1 MSMIR
6 TISLARLAPMTL
18 AALAGLGLGACD
30 QDTPASR
37 TVHKTATEVKSIGD
51 AGPAYQGAEKSY
63 KAAAAALDPL
73 GQEKDGAGERGLVL
87 SAQAKLGLG
96 EAASGRALDT
106 ARELSTRMNA
116 VRHKLSYRSGRIVAA
131 IGAEAFDPKSE
142 LERITQVR
150 GEHQGKIASL
160 TQEREGVAAEI
171 ELIRAQAK
179 TLLDS
184 ANAEL
189 TQYGRLMDHSGRV
202 SATEAAGII
211 ERAHEAKKRG
221 EELRKQGQLLDA
233 QADGLAPVLA
243 EKQLQLE
250 QHKNLIAGLTAS
262 AEAMSARES
271 ASKQAAADARADAA
285 NAEAE
290 LDRLVGEVLS
300 YKSADADQAF
310 DAAARQLT
318 EAAST
323 AQRATSVPE
332 QGKVIVGSAKQNL
345 SDLHLSRSRLSAE
358 MSALLAQLA
367 AAEPPLAKSGEYKAQ
382 SDELKKAHEEQ
393 LNNAK
398 DALEGAKSAYA
409 SVPVRGP
416 AKEKLKALVEQLEG
430 KSKSTEAAATD
441 AAAATPEASP
451 APTGDAEAELRG
463 AVAAL
468 VESARAG
475 DGAALI
481 ARMHV
486 TDPAIK
492 ELLEAMAPMQAK
504 STKLNEVCK
513 AKFGKSLQ
521 EAMASNPQSAA
532 MAAQMN
538 GQIDLT
544 SVDPASLAYKVEGE
558 KGTVTAE
565 GKSPLAFVK
574 IGGAWLLDASSMPGM
589 DQLAGPAG
597 AMMKPMLGK
606 FGAMYDELTQEVNDG
621 KHADVNAVLQ
631 AMMQKMMAAM
641 QPPAGGG

>member
-1 MSMIR
+1 MSTIR
-6 TISLARLAPMTL
+6 TRTLARFAPTTL
-18 AALAGLGLGACD
+18 AALGGLVLGGCD

-37 TVHKTATEVKSIGD
+37 TVHNTATDVKSIGD
-51 AGPAYQGAEKSY
+51 AGPAFQGAEKSY

-73 GQEKDGAGERGLVL
+73 GQEKDGVGERGLVL

-96 EAASGRALDT
+96 ESAAGRALDT
-106 ARELSTRMNA
+106 ARELSIRMNA

-131 IGAEAFDPKSE
+131 IGAEAFDPRSE

-150 GEHQGKIASL
+150 AEHQGKIASL
-160 TQEREGVAAEI
+160 TQERESVAAEI
-171 ELIRAQAK
+171 ERIRGQAK

-202 SATEAAGII
+202 SATEAAGIV
-211 ERAHEAKKRG
+211 EQAHDAKKRG
-221 EELRKQGQLLDA
+221 EELRKQGQMLEA

-243 EKQLQLE
+243 EKQLQLD
-250 QHKNLIAGLTAS
+250 QHKNLIAGLTSS
-262 AEAMSARES
+262 ADALTARET
-271 ASKQAAADARADAA
+271 ASKNAAAEARADAA
-285 NAEAE
+285 RVETE
-290 LDRLVGEVLS
+290 LEKIVSEVLS

-323 AQRATSVPE
+323 AQRATSIPE
-332 QGKVIVGSAKQNL
+332 QSKVIVGSAKQNL

-367 AAEPPLAKSGEYKAQ
+367 NAAPPLAKSGEYKAQ
-382 SDELKKAHEEQ
+382 SEELKKAHEEQ
-393 LNNAK
+393 INSAK

-409 SVPVRGP
+409 TVPVRGP
-416 AKEKLKALVEQLEG
+416 AKDKLKALVEQLEG
-430 KSKSTEAAATD
+430 KSKATEAAAVD
-441 AAAATPEASP
+441 AAAATPEQPP
-451 APTGDAEAELRG
+451 AAGADADAELRG
-463 AVAAL
+463 AVAAI
-468 VESARAG
+468 VEAARAG

-481 ARMHV
+481 SKMHV

-504 STKLNEVCK
+504 STKLNEACK
-513 AKFGKSLQ
+513 AKFGKTLQ
-521 EAMASNPQSAA
+521 EAMAANPQTAA
-532 MAAQMN
+532 MAAQMS

-544 SVDPASLAYKVEGE
+544 SVDPASLAYKVEGD
-558 KGTVTAE
+558 KGTVTVE
-565 GKSPLAFVK
+565 GKTPLAFVK
-574 IGGAWLLDASSMPGM
+574 VGGAWLLDASSMPGM

-606 FGAMYDELTQEVNDG
+606 FGAMYDELTREVNDG
-621 KHADVNAVLQ
+621 THADINAVLQ
-631 AMMQKMMAAM
+631 ALMQKMMAAM
-641 QPPAGGG
+641 QPPPGGG